1 MISKFFITLI
11 YIIIFIISALK
22 LKQLIDSYDSSTQK
36 FYNLKLIFLIFHLIY
51 VSLNFIDNKNFKILS
66 IILNLSAVI
75 TNNLELSKEEFL
87 SEIKSFDFGLLKKF
101 FFEIGLFLNI
111 FVFFVSQENIIKKEK
126 KEEKKNK

>member
-51 VSLNFIDNKNFKILS
+51 VSLNFIDNKNFRILS
-66 IILNLSAVI
+66 IFLNLSAVI
-75 TNNLELSKEEFL
+75 TNNLEWSKEEFL